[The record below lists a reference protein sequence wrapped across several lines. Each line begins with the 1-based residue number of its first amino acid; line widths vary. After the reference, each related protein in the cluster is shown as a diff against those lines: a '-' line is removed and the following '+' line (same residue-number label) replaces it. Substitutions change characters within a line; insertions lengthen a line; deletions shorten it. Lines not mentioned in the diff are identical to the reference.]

1 MHLSLD
7 FYFKAL
13 LSDII
18 YHNSIIIVGA
28 AALAPLGNFAD
39 QKQPRVNILQP
50 VYEW

>member
-1 MHLSLD
+1 MLY
-7 FYFKAL
+7 FYFNAL

-18 YHNSIIIVGA
+18 CNNLIITVGA

-50 VYEW
+50 VYEC